1 MSAISAASQW
11 LRSLAQPGGT
21 ARGDLAGGLTAALVL
36 TAIEGSYGMLALAP
50 LGAEHA
56 ATGFLLGA
64 FAAVVASAVSFAA
77 GGRGPLLCGSNA
89 ALAVL
94 VATLIVWLLQDPYF
108 VGSDGRPLLERL
120 LAFVAAGVALA
131 GLLQF
136 VLGRARLGGL
146 VRYVPYPVHA
156 GYMNGVALLMIAAV
170 LPFAAGAPL
179 GAGLPAWAELR
190 PLAPLVALAALT
202 IALRPP
208 AWARRVPAYLLALLA
223 ATALH
228 HLLALTP
235 AAGALGPLFEPPQF
249 EWPALDTMA
258 PLAAAARE
266 GVLADQ
272 WPLLVLFALAVAMMS
287 TLQTALAGATIGE
300 LTQRRRDGERETFA
314 QGVANI
320 AAGSLGALPGAA
332 STTRSKLNIDAGGA
346 SGMSRLVFAGAMLVA
361 LLIGLRFMRLVP
373 TAAIAGV
380 FAAVAVS
387 LVDDW
392 SRRATRVLWQQ
403 LARRRPPAQLAQSY
417 AVMLLVAAVTVFVS
431 LVLAIALGALV
442 AMILFIRSNL
452 KPPVRRLSRGDLRS
466 SRKVRPAADAA
477 TLRRHGARIA
487 LIELD
492 GALFFGTAEAAGH
505 EIERAAVGADFIV
518 LDLRRVSDVD
528 ASGARALLRAAEQV
542 RRAGGHLLLAGLAPA
557 DARAR
562 ALSDMDL
569 EGRLSPAQFFADADR
584 ALEHAEER
592 LLAAVAPAAAAAGP
606 LPLAR
611 TLLGEG
617 LAADELA
624 WLASQMVERR
634 CARGEAV
641 FRAGDP
647 ADSLFVSLQGHI
659 EIRLPARAG
668 EPGAGGRRMVSY
680 APGVAFGEIGL
691 LEGGVR
697 SADAVAEDD
706 AIVLELP
713 RANYDR
719 LAASQPA
726 LLAKLLARLGVL
738 LSTRVRALTD
748 ELRDAEDT
756 L

>member
-1 MSAISAASQW
+1 MSAIGAMSQW
-11 LRSLAQPGGT
+11 LRSLGQPGGI
-21 ARGDLAGGLTAALVL
+21 ARGDLAGGVTAALVL
-36 TAIEGSYGMLALAP
+36 PAIEGSYGMLALAP

-56 ATGFLLGA
+56 ATGFLIGA
-64 FAAVVASAVSFAA
+64 FAAVVASAVSLAA

-94 VATLIVWLLQDPYF
+94 VATLITWLLQDAYF
-108 VGSDGRPLLERL
+108 IGPDGQPLLERL

-136 VLGRARLGGL
+136 ALGRARLGGL

-179 GAGLPAWAELR
+179 GAGLPDWGELR
-190 PLAPLVALAALT
+190 PLAPLVALVALA

-208 AWARRVPAYLLALLA
+208 AWSRRVPAYLLALLV
-223 ATALH
+223 ATGLH

-249 EWPALDTMA
+249 EWPAVDTMA
-258 PLAAAARE
+258 PLAAAARAGE
-266 GVLADQ
+266 LAEH
-272 WPLLVLFALAVAMMS
+272 WALLVAFALAVAMMA

-300 LTQRRRDGERETFA
+300 LTQRRRDGERETYA
-314 QGVANI
+314 QGVANL
-320 AAGSLGALPGAA
+320 AAGTLGALPGAA

-346 SGMSRLVFAGAMLVA
+346 SGVSRLVFAAALLVA
-361 LLIGLRFMRLVP
+361 LLLGLRFMSLVP

-387 LVDDW
+387 LVDEW

-403 LARRRPPAQLAQSY
+403 LARRRVPALLAQSY
-417 AVMLLVAAVTVFVS
+417 AVMALVAAVTVFVS
-431 LVLAIALGALV
+431 LMLAIALGALV

-452 KPPVRRLSRGDLRS
+452 KPPVRRVSRGDLRG
-466 SRKVRPAADAA
+466 SRKVRPAAEAA
-477 TLRRHGARIA
+477 ALRRHGSRIA
-487 LIELD
+487 LLELD
-492 GALFFGTAEAAGH
+492 GALFFGTAEAAGD
-505 EIERAAVGADFIV
+505 EIERAAAGADFVV
-518 LDLRRVSDVD
+518 LDFRRVADVD
-528 ASGARALLRAAEQV
+528 ASGARALLRAVDQV

-557 DARAR
+557 DARTR
-562 ALSDMDL
+562 TLHDMDL
-569 EGRLSPAQFFADADR
+569 EGRLSQARFFADSDR

-592 LLAAVAPAAAAAGP
+592 LLAAVAPAAAAGGP

-624 WLASQMVERR
+624 WLESQTVERR
-634 CARGEAV
+634 CERGEAV

-647 ADSLFVSLQGHI
+647 ADSLFVSLQGRI

-668 EPGAGGRRMVSY
+668 EPGAGRRMVSY

-697 SADAVAEDD
+697 SADAVAEDE

-713 RANYDR
+713 RAHYDQ
-719 LAASQPA
+719 LAADRPA
-726 LLAKLLARLGVL
+726 LLAKLLARLGAL
-738 LSTRVRALTD
+738 LSSRVRALTD
-748 ELRDAEDT
+748 ELRDAEDSR
-756 L
+756 